1 MQTFTPGSLLSR
13 GELVEPCKRRGVC
26 PSCGAK
32 RAVKFAEHI
41 YSNVIE
47 EVPHRHTV
55 FTIPKRLRSYFMY
68 NRSLNSILFRAA
80 WGALSE
86 VLGVDERE
94 LAAISLLLLKQRQ
107 SRPTTEE
114 NSPKVLGPPA

>member
-1 MQTFTPGSLLSR
+1 VIAVS
-13 GELVEPCKRRGVC
+13 CKRRGVC

-41 YSNVIE
+41 HSQVIE
-47 EVPHRHTV
+47 DVPHRHTV

-68 NRSLNSILFRAA
+68 DRSLNSILFRAA

-94 LAAISLLLLKQRQ
+94 LAAIF
-107 SRPTTEE
+107 T
-114 NSPKVLGPPA
+114 V